1 MNHNPYNNWMKNIL
15 LTFSFSLCLFSF
27 SENQVSDVFKSQY
40 RNQLFMDVEAALA
53 QAQAELEIIPQW
65 AADEIKSKAD
75 VKYLKQKDIDKE
87 QSLVRHTLVARLNV
101 WKRSIDNN
109 ASEYLHY
116 GATTVDIWDT
126 VLVLQIDDSIDLLID
141 DLLEIEDY
149 LITLTKDNLYTYMP
163 GRTLGQHALPITFGK
178 KTSTW
183 LAENRRNIERLEH
196 VQSKIKKSGILKGAV
211 GSYLGLGDNAIKT
224 ESLMMRNLGLDDP
237 SKDDWH
243 GIRDVFA
250 EYALTLAII
259 SKSFGRVGNELT
271 LLQMTELGETEEYL
285 GNRSVGSSTMPQKK
299 NPRGPGDLIE
309 FSRVIP
315 RLSEIVL
322 DDMINSF
329 ERDGQKSDDELK
341 MISVESEKMI
351 NRAKPLLKELKVNKV
366 KMRENLEITNGLI
379 LSQRLT
385 FYLADKIGKDT
396 ANDLMHDIAKYAL
409 NNNISLKDA
418 ALNNKIVN
426 QNITENTLK
435 DILDP
440 ETYIGLAADQAQII
454 VKEIELK
461 RSK

>member
-1 MNHNPYNNWMKNIL
+1 MNHNPYNIWMKNIL
-15 LTFSFSLCLFSF
+15 LTISFTFCLFSF
-27 SENQVSDVFKSQY
+27 SENQVADVFKSNY
-40 RNQLFMDVEAALA
+40 KNQLFMDVEVALA
-53 QAQAELEIIPQW
+53 EAQAELGIIPQW
-65 AADEIKSKAD
+65 AADEIKLKANTE
-75 VKYLKQKDIDKE
+75 YLQQKDIDIE
-87 QSLVRHTLVARLNV
+87 QSFVRHTLVARLNV
-101 WKRSIDNN
+101 WKRSLDNN
-109 ASEYLHY
+109 ASEYLHF

-126 VLVLQIDDSIDLLID
+126 VLVLQIDDSIDLFID
-141 DLLEIEDY
+141 DLLEIEEY

-183 LAENRRNIERLEH
+183 LAENRRNIERLVH

-211 GSYLGLGDNAIKT
+211 GSYLGLGNDAIKT
-224 ESLMMRNLGLDDP
+224 ESMMMRNLGLDDP

-259 SKSFGRVGNELT
+259 SKSFGRIGNELT
-271 LLQMTELGETEEYL
+271 LLQMTEIGETEEYL

-309 FSRVIP
+309 FSRIIP

-329 ERDGQKSDDELK
+329 ERDGEKSDDELK
-341 MISVESEKMI
+341 LISIESEKMI
-351 NRAKPLLKELKVNKV
+351 NRAKPLLKDLIVNKD
-366 KMRENLEITNGLI
+366 KMRENLEITQGLI

-396 ANDLMHDIAKYAL
+396 ANDLMHDVAKYAL
-409 NNNISLKDA
+409 ENNISLKDA
-418 ALNNKIVN
+418 ALKNEIVS
-426 QNITENTLK
+426 QNITKETLIN
-435 DILDP
+435 ILNP
-440 ETYIGLAADQAQII
+440 ETYIGLAAEQAKLII
-454 VKEIELK
+454 EEIELK
-461 RSK
+461 RSE

>member
-27 SENQVSDVFKSQY
+27 SENQVADVFKSQY

-65 AADEIKSKAD
+65 AADEISSKAD

-271 LLQMTELGETEEYL
+271 LLQMTEIGETEEYL

-351 NRAKPLLKELKVNKV
+351 NRAKPLLKELKVNKE

>member
-27 SENQVSDVFKSQY
+27 SENQVADVFKSQY

-53 QAQAELEIIPQW
+53 QAQAELEIIPKW

-211 GSYLGLGDNAIKT
+211 GSYLGLGDKAIKT

-271 LLQMTELGETEEYL
+271 LLQMTEIGETEEYL

-329 ERDGQKSDDELK
+329 ERDGQKSDDELR

-351 NRAKPLLKELKVNKV
+351 NRAKPLLKELKVNKE